1 MNINL
6 LLEQKNRNP
15 DILDCLAN
23 FSSDEVPTPP
33 DRANEVLDML
43 PKEVWKNEK
52 LKWLDPGCKS
62 GVFLREIAKRLII
75 GLEEKIP
82 EYESRVEH
90 IFKKMLYGS
99 SITEL
104 TSYVSTRTLYC
115 SKYADSKFSAI
126 KFKNKTGNIRYN
138 PLLHV
143 TKNGNSKSCIEC
155 RAPSSYLSEE
165 RIMKGLESHAY
176 EFIHSQGRKWFKDM
190 KFDIIV
196 GNPPYQLGD
205 GGGSSATPL
214 YNHFVEKAIEL
225 NPKYICFI
233 IPSRWFNTGKGL
245 GEFRK
250 QMLSETRIS
259 KLVNFP
265 DASEIFPGP
274 SIKGGV
280 CYFLWDREYRG
291 KCDFETVQNK
301 VTISKQNISLGE
313 FDVIIRNSKGI
324 DILKKVQSKNELTL
338 KDVVS
343 SQTPF
348 GLLSS
353 FEGKVSKSK
362 ASPIKVY
369 RRGGISWA
377 SKSEISRNYGWMNS
391 WKVLIP
397 KASDGSSKPPLSV
410 LGKPLISEPDSV
422 CSQTY
427 LVASLFSSEKE
438 ASYFEVYLKTKFVR
452 FLISLRKTT
461 QDVKPSSFDYVPKLQ
476 MTKEYSDSELYKR
489 YELNEEEI
497 LFIEES
503 IK

>member
-33 DRANEVLDML
+33 DRANEVLDLL
-43 PKEVWKNEK
+43 PKEVWENEN

-62 GVFLREIAKRLII
+62 GVFLREIAKRLLV
-75 GLEEKIP
+75 GLEDKIP
-82 EYESRVEH
+82 IYESRVEH
-90 IFKKMLYGS
+90 IFKTMLYGS

-115 SKYADSKFSAI
+115 SKFADSNFSSV
-126 KFKNKTGNIRYN
+126 KFKNTTGNIRYN
-138 PLLHV
+138 PLVHV
-143 TKNGNSKSCIEC
+143 TKNGKSKSCTEC
-155 RAPSSYLSEE
+155 RAPSTYLSEE
-165 RIMKGLESHAY
+165 RIKKGLETHAY
-176 EFIHSQGRKWFKDM
+176 EFIHTQGRKWFKDM

-225 NPKYICFI
+225 NPRYISFI

-259 KLVNFP
+259 KLINYP

-280 CYFLWDREYRG
+280 CYFLWDREYSG
-291 KCDFETVQNK
+291 ECDFETVQNK
-301 VTISKQNISLGE
+301 ITISRQKISLGE

-324 DILKKVQSKNELTL
+324 NILKKVQSKNELTL
-338 KDVVS
+338 KDIVS

-348 GLLSS
+348 GILSS
-353 FEGKVSKSK
+353 FEGAANKSKS
-362 ASPIKVY
+362 ASIKVY
-369 RRGGISWA
+369 RRSGISWA
-377 SKSEISRNYGWMNS
+377 NKSEITRNYGWKDS

-410 LGKPLISEPDSV
+410 LGKPIISEPDSV

-427 LVASLFSSEKE
+427 LVASLCTSEKE
-438 ASYFEVYLKTKFVR
+438 ASYFEAYLTTKFLR
-452 FLISLRKTT
+452 FLVSLRKTT

-476 MTKEYSDSELYKR
+476 MTKLYSDIELYKR
-489 YELNEEEI
+489 YELSEDEI
-497 LFIEES
+497 QFIEET

>member
-1 MNINL
+1 MNFNL

-33 DRANEVLDML
+33 DIANEVLDLL
-43 PKEVWKNEK
+43 PKDVWENEN

-62 GVFLREIAKRLII
+62 GVFLREIAKRLLI
-75 GLEEKIP
+75 GLEKKIP
-82 EYESRVEH
+82 VYESRVEH
-90 IFKKMLYGS
+90 IFKTMLFGS

-104 TSYVSTRTLYC
+104 TCYVSTRSLYC
-115 SKYADSKFSAI
+115 SKYADSEFSAV
-126 KFKNKTGNIRYN
+126 KFDSRTGNIRYN
-138 PLLHV
+138 PLKHV
-143 TKNGNSKSCIEC
+143 SGTSSARSCVEC
-155 RAPSSYLSEE
+155 RAPSTYLSDE
-165 RIMKGLESHAY
+165 RANNGLETHAY
-176 EFIHSQGRKWFKDM
+176 EFIHSEGRKWFKDM

-250 QMLSETRIS
+250 KMLSEKRIS
-259 KLVNFP
+259 KLINFP

-280 CYFLWDREYRG
+280 CYFLWDREYNG
-291 KCDFETVQNK
+291 DCDFETVQNK
-301 VTISKQNISLGE
+301 ITISRQRISLGE
-313 FDVIIRNSKGI
+313 FDVIIRNSKGV

-348 GLLSS
+348 GILSS
-353 FEGKVSKSK
+353 FVGKEVKSK
-362 ASPIKVY
+362 TDSIKVY

-377 SKSEISRNYGWMNS
+377 SKSEITRNYGWKDS

-410 LGKPLISEPDSV
+410 LGKPLLSEPGSV

-438 ASYFEVYLKTKFVR
+438 AINFEAYLKTKFLR
-452 FLISLRKTT
+452 FLVSLRKTT
-461 QDVKPSSFDYVPKLQ
+461 QDVKPSSFDYVPKLP
-476 MTKEYSDSELYKR
+476 MTKLYTDSELYSR
-489 YELNEEEI
+489 YELEADEI
-497 LFIEES
+497 LFIEET